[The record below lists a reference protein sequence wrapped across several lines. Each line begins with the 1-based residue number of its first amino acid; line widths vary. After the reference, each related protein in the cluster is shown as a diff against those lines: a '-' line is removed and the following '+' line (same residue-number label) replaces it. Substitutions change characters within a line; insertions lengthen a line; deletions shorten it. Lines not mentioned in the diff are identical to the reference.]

1 MGFFLRFGHLREIG
15 PMDFHIRP
23 SVWALI
29 YADHFGWAVV
39 FQKIRLT

>member
-1 MGFFLRFGHLREIG
+1 MGKLLRFGHLREIG

-29 YADHFGWAVV
+29 CADAYGLAAVSQTK
-39 FQKIRLT
+39 F